1 MPSACIHVF
10 SGTGNSLNAANIIEG
25 RLDCAGWSAT
35 LVRVDRAVTPP
46 AGLYDLHV
54 FTFPVYALDVPEIM
68 LRYLHCLPSG
78 DGAEAVVVATIG
90 KLWAGHSIPGDS
102 GDEGGAVEHVRGVLS
117 RKGYDVTITDAVPFP
132 ANVTLGRLSA
142 GKKEVPG
149 ILRQSDEQVN
159 RIADAIIAKERNV
172 RKYLPLVPQFWI
184 LLSEIFFHSVGR
196 RSIGKMFVASQKC
209 NSCGSCARTCPAG
222 AIRMERHRPRWNYQC
237 EGCHRCIN
245 TCPQGAIEG
254 SALRALTMI
263 ALLFVPY
270 AVLFS
275 PALAYAGIVLP
286 AEGIAA
292 FLGGLACWLVGWTLF
307 YAILDIVYAQLE
319 RPPLNCPFALFGYTR
334 GAERY
339 TNPEADVPGQDRQQ
353 DT

>member
-35 LVRVDRAVTPP
+35 LVRVDHTTTPP
-46 AGLYDLHV
+46 AGWYTLHV
-54 FTFPVYALDVPEIM
+54 FAFPVYALDVPEIM
-68 LRYLHCLPSG
+68 LRYLKRLPAG
-78 DGAEAVVVATIG
+78 NGAEAVVVATIG
-90 KLWAGHSIPGDS
+90 KLWAGHSLPGDS
-102 GDEGGAVEHVRGVLS
+102 GDEGGAVEHVRGILS
-117 RKGYDVTITDAVPFP
+117 HMGYDVTITDAVSFP

-149 ILRQSDEQVN
+149 ILRQSDEHVN
-159 RIADAIIAKERNV
+159 RIADAIIAKERNI
-172 RKYLPLVPQFWI
+172 KHYLPLVPQAWI
-184 LLSEIFFHSVGR
+184 LLSEIFYHTVGR

-222 AIRMERHRPRWNYQC
+222 AIRMVRNRPRWNYQC

-254 SALRALTMI
+254 SALRALTGI

-275 PALAYAGIVLP
+275 PVLAYAGFVLP
-286 AEGIAA
+286 TEGIPA
-292 FLGGLACWLVGWTLF
+292 FLGGLACWLAGWTF
-307 YAILDIVYAQLE
+307 FMAILDIIYAQLE
-319 RPPLNCPFALFGYTR
+319 RPPVNCPVALIGYTR

-339 TNPEADVPGQDRQQ
+339 SNPAADATGQKRA
-353 DT
+353 

>member
-35 LVRVDRAVTPP
+35 LVRVDHTTTPP
-46 AGLYDLHV
+46 AGSYDLHV

-68 LRYLHCLPSG
+68 LRYLKRLPAG
-78 DGAEAVVVATIG
+78 NGAEAVVVATIG
-90 KLWAGHSIPGDS
+90 KLWAGHSLPGDS

-117 RKGYDVTITDAVPFP
+117 RRGYDVTITDAVSFP

-149 ILRQSDEQVN
+149 ILRQSDEHVN
-159 RIADAIIAKERNV
+159 RIADAILAKERKV
-172 RKYLPLVPQFWI
+172 KKYLPLVPKLWTLFSG
-184 LLSEIFFHSVGR
+184 LFYHTFGR

-222 AIRMERHRPRWNYQC
+222 AIRMVRGRPRWNWQC

-254 SALRALTMI
+254 SALRALTGI

-275 PALAYAGIVLP
+275 PVPAYAGFVLP
-286 AEGIAA
+286 TEGIPA

-307 YAILDIVYAQLE
+307 MVILDIIYAQLE
-319 RPPLNCPFALFGYTR
+319 RPPVNCPVALIGYTR

-339 TNPEADVPGQDRQQ
+339 SNPAADTAGQKRA
-353 DT
+353 